1 MMGCDNCVQPGMR
14 FLQDLVK
21 YSDQLG
27 LDREIDLKWLTAL
40 PYTKLVAFAMEVQQV
55 LVLP

>member
-1 MMGCDNCVQPGMR
+1 MR

-55 LVLP
+55 LVLT